1 MGFHGAMHPDLRL
14 ELDDLTRPAVRALVA
29 RHLAGMQADT
39 PPEDVHALGVDQLRA
54 PDITFWSAWVG
65 DEVVGCG
72 ALRRLDAQNGELKS
86 MRVAEAWLGQGVG
99 RAVLE
104 AITAHAR
111 ASGLT
116 HLWLETGHP
125 FVAARTLYERAGFTY
140 CGPFGSYEASAFS
153 VFMTRAL

>member
-1 MGFHGAMHPDLRL
+1 MTPNLRV
-14 ELDDLTRPAVRALVA
+14 ERDDLTRPAVRDLVA
-29 RHLAGMQADT
+29 LHLAGMRGDT
-39 PPEDVHALGVDQLRA
+39 PPADVHALGIEQLQA
-54 PDITFWSAWVG
+54 PEITFWSAWVG

-72 ALRRLDAQNGELKS
+72 ALRRLDDQHGEIKS

-99 RAVLE
+99 RAVLDT
-104 AITAHAR
+104 ITAHAR
-111 ASGLT
+111 ATGLT

-125 FVAARTLYERAGFTY
+125 FAAARRLYERAGFTY